1 MEFLVKVDC
10 NGVSVLQFTQE
21 EKECSTSAAEPR
33 HVTVKRKIH
42 QDLFHIVNK
51 TSLASSC
58 VLYLPD
64 WK

>member
-1 MEFLVKVDC
+1 MGFLFFSC
-10 NGVSVLQFTQE
+10 HSGGEGVLHKGCRTQ
-21 EKECSTSAAEPR
+21 
-33 HVTVKRKIH
+33 TVKRKIH